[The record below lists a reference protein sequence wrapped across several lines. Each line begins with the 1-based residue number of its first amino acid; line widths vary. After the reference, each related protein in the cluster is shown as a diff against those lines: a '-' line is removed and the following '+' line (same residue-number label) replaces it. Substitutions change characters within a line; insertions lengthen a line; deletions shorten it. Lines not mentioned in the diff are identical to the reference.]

1 MGELN
6 SYKDLKIWQKGL
18 SLCVNT
24 YELTKDF
31 PEEKKFG
38 LISQIRRCS
47 VSISAN
53 IAEGYG
59 RHSTKSYVQ
68 FLKIAR
74 GSLYEL
80 DTHLELSNQLKFVKN
95 EILLETIK
103 EQIIEEGKMIN
114 SLINKIDIK

>member
-6 SYKDLKIWQKGL
+6 SYKDLNIWQKGL

-31 PEEKKFG
+31 PEEEKFG

-59 RHSTKSYVQ
+59 RQSTKSYVQ

-95 EILLETIK
+95 ELLLETIK